1 MALLSSKFHGAMFE
15 ALTTWMSFRYY
26 CFYMLH
32 TLYVVHLNVVCVL
45 QFSCLLQTDTSLAI
59 EAKVMQRWEFD
70 SIAQAASS
78 ISSWF
83 LGTLSEQLLL
93 KEYLDSAIGTLL
105 PSWFLWWLHTSD
117 DCKELFLK
125 PFFHYLHFFFS
136 YFFWDLAYLILNHQS
151 WC

>member
-1 MALLSSKFHGAMFE
+1 
-15 ALTTWMSFRYY
+15 
-26 CFYMLH
+26 MLH
-32 TLYVVHLNVVCVL
+32 ILYVVHLNVVSVR
-45 QFSCLLQTDTSLAI
+45 QFECLLQTDTSLAI

-105 PSWFLWWLHTSD
+105 PSGFL
-117 DCKELFLK
+117 
-125 PFFHYLHFFFS
+125 
-136 YFFWDLAYLILNHQS
+136 I
-151 WC
+151 